1 MTSEAI
7 SDIFMCLCAF
17 STPFCALYSGS
28 LILGGICRKSYPKSI
43 YRLFSN
49 YGSNYRY
56 QFYISLN
63 YRWFWGIIGNIIVI
77 ENSRKIIK
85 KSSLSKNLT
94 YRSPFLG
101 GRHVPNIGE
110 QSAGNESLFLRI
122 REKVKI
128 GGYKLCLD
136 FFVKLFAIFF
146 FENGCFHVN
155 LLSPSIFGTKTKG
168 TFYQTYHFSKMG
180 PSPKMNNS
188 STCHQF
194 SSDANQIIQTC
205 KNA

>member
-1 MTSEAI
+1 MLNKNG
-7 SDIFMCLCAF
+7 IFLVN
-17 STPFCALYSGS
+17 GS
-28 LILGGICRKSYPKSI
+28 FG
-43 YRLFSN
+43 
-49 YGSNYRY
+49 
-56 QFYISLN
+56 Q
-63 YRWFWGIIGNIIVI
+63 
-77 ENSRKIIK
+77 IIK
-85 KSSLSKNLT
+85 KFDEKSLT
-94 YRSPFLG
+94 YRSPLLG

-155 LLSPSIFGTKTKG
+155 LLSPSIFGTKTKD